1 MIVNIEAQHKKS
13 KILVADDDRVQRLM
27 LTQICEQAGHEVFL
41 AENGEE
47 AVHIFK
53 NEAPDL
59 VVLDI
64 FMPKM
69 DGIDAATEIQQVLGS
84 KYVPIVF
91 ITGADNDE
99 HLQRCIEV
107 GADDFVFKPFN
118 SLVLKAKINSL
129 LRVQQL
135 YQQQYS
141 QKQQLLEYQH
151 QAVQEQEIAAT
162 LYKNIVHAGFYD
174 TPEVKYRLS
183 PMALFNGDIFLV
195 AKTPGNQL
203 YALLGDFTG
212 HGLAASVG
220 AGPAAEIFQGMAE
233 KGFGISEIIIE
244 INRKMHKLLPV
255 NMFLAAT
262 IVAFF
267 PDTGSIS
274 LITCGLPDHYLFN
287 RTSKQLQVIVS
298 KNLPLGIIDSFEP
311 DMQTLPIS
319 KENFLYLF
327 TDGVIEA
334 ENTLGEQFD
343 APGVIHSIE
352 NNAYGYEA
360 VLSALDTHTK
370 DREQQDD
377 ITFVELDCNISDAQ
391 WMQATAKKVHK
402 KLVALSWKNSMEF
415 QSSTLRH
422 INPVPMVINSI
433 MEIQGFIE
441 HREAIFLIVTELF
454 ANALEHGLLGLDSKI
469 KQSSE
474 GFMQYYSAR
483 EERLAQLSDGYI
495 KMSFNHQP
503 TDAGGKLIIK
513 MQDSGQG
520 FDFSKVSSDL
530 EHNEQSFGR
539 GISLLL
545 NLCKEVEYSGNG
557 NRVKA
562 VYEWT
567 A

>member
-1 MIVNIEAQHKKS
+1 MVVNIEARHKKS
-13 KILVADDDRVQRLM
+13 KILVADDSNPQRLM
-27 LTQICEQAGHEVFL
+27 LSEMLAQAGHEVFL

-64 FMPKM
+64 VMPKM
-69 DGIDAATEIQQVLGS
+69 NGIDAAIEIQKILGN

-91 ITGADNDE
+91 ITGSENYAQ
-99 HLQRCIEV
+99 LQRCIDI
-107 GADDFVFKPFN
+107 GADDFVYKPFN
-118 SLVLKAKINSL
+118 TLVLKAKINSL

-220 AGPAAEIFQGMAE
+220 AGPAAEIFHGMAE

-311 DMQTLPIS
+311 DVQTLAIG

-352 NNAYGYEA
+352 NNTHGYEA

-391 WMQATAKKVHK
+391 WMQATTKKVHK
-402 KLVALSWKNSMEF
+402 KLVALAWKNSMEF
-415 QSSTLRH
+415 HSSTLRH

-474 GFMQYYSAR
+474 GFIQYYSAR
-483 EERLAQLSDGYI
+483 EERLEQLSDGYI

-520 FDFSKVSSDL
+520 FDFSNVSPDL
-530 EHNEQSFGR
+530 EQNEQSFGR

-562 VYEWT
+562 VYEWI

>member
-1 MIVNIEAQHKKS
+1 MVVNIEARHKKS
-13 KILVADDDRVQRLM
+13 KILVADDSNPQRLM
-27 LTQICEQAGHEVFL
+27 LSEMLAQAGHEVFL

-64 FMPKM
+64 VMPKM
-69 DGIDAATEIQQVLGS
+69 NGIDAAIEIQKVLGN

-91 ITGADNDE
+91 ITGSENYAQ
-99 HLQRCIEV
+99 LQRCIDI
-107 GADDFVFKPFN
+107 GADDFVYKPFN
-118 SLVLKAKINSL
+118 TLVLKAKINSL

-220 AGPAAEIFQGMAE
+220 AGPAAEIFHGMAE

-311 DMQTLPIS
+311 DVQTLAIG

-352 NNAYGYEA
+352 NNTHGYEA

-391 WMQATAKKVHK
+391 WMQATTKKVHK
-402 KLVALSWKNSMEF
+402 KLVALAWKNSMEF
-415 QSSTLRH
+415 HSSTLRH

-474 GFMQYYSAR
+474 GFIQYYSAR
-483 EERLAQLSDGYI
+483 EERLEQLSDGYI

-520 FDFSKVSSDL
+520 FDFSNVSPDL
-530 EHNEQSFGR
+530 EQNEQSFGR

-562 VYEWT
+562 VYEWI